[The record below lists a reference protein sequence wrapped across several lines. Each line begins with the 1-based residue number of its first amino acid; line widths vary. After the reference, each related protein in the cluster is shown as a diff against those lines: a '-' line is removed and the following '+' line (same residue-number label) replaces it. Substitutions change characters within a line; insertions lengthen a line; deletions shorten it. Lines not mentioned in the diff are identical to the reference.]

1 MDECLV
7 ATGILHVDLL
17 AGSVALQKTPAQAQE
32 QDTNKHQC
40 RCQQQEPLIAVIREL
55 IADNRNMGARLTILE
70 AARLPSTSK
79 AARTEDEQEEAT
91 PDQEPKPK
99 RRKKQVTYLV

>member
-17 AGSVALQKTPAQAQE
+17 AGSVVLQKTPAQAQE

-40 RCQQQEPLIAVIREL
+40 RCQQQEPLIAVI
-55 IADNRNMGARLTILE
+55 
-70 AARLPSTSK
+70 
-79 AARTEDEQEEAT
+79 Q
-91 PDQEPKPK
+91 
-99 RRKKQVTYLV
+99 